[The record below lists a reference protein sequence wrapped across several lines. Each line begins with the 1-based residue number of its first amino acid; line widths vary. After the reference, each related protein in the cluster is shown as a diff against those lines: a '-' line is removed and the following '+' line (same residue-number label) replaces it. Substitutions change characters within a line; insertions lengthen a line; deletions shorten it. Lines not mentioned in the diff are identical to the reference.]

1 MFGRKLNSVLLF
13 WIQVIYNICKSV
25 LIFEFIGQLDKWRF
39 PRIYSV
45 SLLLD
50 PVYYLDSNLRVR
62 NLCFPFYCYL
72 WRHKTATGCPN
83 FYNAC
88 RKFPEKG
95 PPNFVILD
103 EFCLGKLQKEEET
116 GSRDTLYVTNALYV
130 TNNTRIH
137 IPTLLSGVW
146 TKLARHVDGG
156 MAAVARMETPR
167 TRHVD
172 KSAADDPS
180 VSQSRRRPLLT
191 TRAY

>member
-1 MFGRKLNSVLLF
+1 MYGRKLNSVLLF

-62 NLCFPFYCYL
+62 NLCFPFPCYL
-72 WRHKTATGCPN
+72 WRHKAATGCPN

-88 RKFPEKG
+88 RKFPEKST
-95 PPNFVILD
+95 PNFVILD
-103 EFCLGKLQKEEET
+103 EFCLRNCEKKRKHVHG
-116 GSRDTLYVTNALYV
+116 TLCMLITPCVLLT
-130 TNNTRIH
+130 IH
-137 IPTLLSGVW
+137 IPTLSSGVW

-167 TRHVD
+167 TRHVQGVFFSLD
-172 KSAADDPS
+172 S
-180 VSQSRRRPLLT
+180 VRGL
-191 TRAY
+191 